1 MSDIT
6 PNIPTSL
13 IEKEEEKT
21 KGRVLDYIQATNE
34 VINIVSVI
42 LEEIVNENEENEIL
56 NNNNLYIESSIIKSF
71 ISKKPPQITIKNYL
85 KRLMKYSKPEPSTV
99 ILSLIYIDK
108 VCENSN
114 LQLTQLNIHR

>member
-6 PNIPTSL
+6 PNIPVVL
-13 IEKEEEKT
+13 KEKEEEKT

-34 VINIVSVI
+34 VINIVSEI
-42 LEEIVNENEENEIL
+42 LEEIVNENEENEIH
-56 NNNNLYIESSIIKSF
+56 NNDNLYDESSIIKSF

-85 KRLMKYSKPEPSTV
+85 KRIMKYSKPEPSTV
-99 ILSLIYIDK
+99 IISLIYIDK

-114 LQLTQLNIHR
+114 LRLTQFNIHR